1 MPKIIQNNFMYVC
14 VFLNSISHFE
24 VIGNIKKMILS
35 LVKSVWFSN
44 IVHSYS
50 NCNDIKQQ
58 NIVYLQMCVVGERL

>member
-1 MPKIIQNNFMYVC
+1 
-14 VFLNSISHFE
+14 
-24 VIGNIKKMILS
+24 MILS

-58 NIVYLQMCVVGERL
+58 NIVYFQMCVVGERL